1 MTAIR
6 YIRLGPHYRD
16 GCFRNSS
23 ITLKKILHLWKF
35 PVISQLRTN
44 FAEMPGN
51 RSDPGAA
58 SSTPFHE
65 FSEETQGRRGGE
77 SESLE
82 EEAIEIGNS

>member
-6 YIRLGPHYRD
+6 YIVWDLTSATVASEI
-16 GCFRNSS
+16 SS

-51 RSDPGAA
+51 RCDPGAA
-58 SSTPFHE
+58 KDIRGDAVVRVSRL
-65 FSEETQGRRGGE
+65 RRKP
-77 SESLE
+77 
-82 EEAIEIGNS
+82 